1 VSDIDVEVRGLDDL
15 EATLE
20 RAQREI
26 VPEIERV
33 MHRTMNEIRRGAQ
46 RRVRGHPHLRHYPRT
61 FTYDVTTE
69 GLVVTGEVGPEHEKG
84 GQALLGHLIE
94 HPHQVEHGTLTRA
107 PLPHWRPATDE
118 ELPVFRFYAGY
129 TAARILE
136 D

>member
-1 VSDIDVEVRGLDDL
+1 MTDIDVEVRGLDDL

-26 VPEIERV
+26 VPEIEKV
-33 MHRTMNEIRRGAQ
+33 THRAMNNIKRGAQ
-46 RRVRGHPHLRHYPRT
+46 RRVRGHRHLRHYPRT
-61 FTYDVTTE
+61 FNYDVWSE
-69 GLVVTGEVGPEHEKG
+69 GLTVFGEVGPEHEKG

-94 HPHQVEHGTLTRA
+94 HPHRIEHGTLTRA

-118 ELPVFRFYAGY
+118 ELARYRFYAGY
-129 TAARILE
+129 AAARILE